1 MREERTEW
9 LRKWAT
15 LVVSTIALLVACL
28 REPLTLTLKATIQ
41 DMMRQEL
48 ARYETVA
55 ASEARW
61 QNHQDSAAE
70 TLKRL
75 EREFSSLHDLAMAG
89 GTQGR
94 LLLEVSNRLSCLE
107 AKLDSLR
114 REH

>member
-28 REPLTLTLKATIQ
+28 RELLTLTPKATIQ

-48 ARYETVA
+48 ARYETVS
-55 ASEARW
+55 ASDARW
-61 QNHQDSAAE
+61 QKHQDCATES
-70 TLKRL
+70 LKRV
-75 EREFSSLHDLAMAG
+75 ERELSGLRDLAAG
-89 GTQGR
+89 GDTHGR

-107 AKLDSLR
+107 AKLETLR